1 MNAFNTQDRH
11 AVGINRRPGQ
21 SRRLRVSLPALIG
34 RCALAAILGTSGLL
48 HAATEKDS
56 SAFNLKNEMGSVLLP
71 VFSNN
76 KGWVSDGEALIFDNA
91 ANGDGAFGWTSRLKH
106 STGYTIEI
114 RYRITQVNTP
124 GVAGTPKYVF
134 QLQGS
139 DGSGT
144 LALHTVPVGMA
155 TADGQLGIYSA
166 SGNLAL
172 PISAGEWHTLR
183 IADEPN
189 SNDML
194 AWSDGVQ
201 ITGVNWQSA
210 NNTVNRA
217 WCGDLGIS
225 VTDGSYEVDYFRVDT
240 RGAFSPP
247 APAVPAI
254 SQNPQAVTNIIG
266 SRIRLTGQFSG
277 GIANCQWYK
286 DSLPLSEADG
296 PSYTIDPATTA
307 DSGWYFLR
315 ATNSLG
321 SVDTE
326 PVYVKVLESDTTLP
340 VIQSVDPQVSLEH
353 LRVTFTKPTEPN
365 SQTNAVNYQIQ
376 GQPLTI
382 LNASRIDQY
391 TVELLTSPQTRG
403 SQFTLKVT
411 GVRDTLNNAI
421 APNSTVSV
429 TVPMLIP
436 CVQYD
441 AGTGASQP
449 SGPPDP
455 AAAAAGYWMQT
466 TNTNPGMAATAVAN
480 DSAGWNA
487 WQISDQNVL
496 SSGGVLDYRM
506 YVDQG
511 SDNFAHTNGWRLT
524 GRCRLTDAVTSTATD
539 HLIVYS
545 DTSLSVRY
553 GMFFGKDTSG
563 NLTVSLLGGATYT
576 LDGDPTAYHL
586 HVLVY
591 NPASEMACYYYDG
604 QLITTNYLGQFLSS
618 VGYNGVSFGSAS
630 STGTGEMNYNLVDFS
645 VLNGTQPVVVSGPQS
660 TTNGVG
666 QKVTFAAKFS
676 PFVGA
681 YQWLSNNII
690 ISGATNASFTTG
702 LITSDYNGAQ
712 YVCRA
717 LHALGN
723 VETAPATLTVTTD
736 VIPPSIVRVGYSL
749 MYNRVFVTYSEPV
762 LESTATNIANY
773 VWTNAGMS
781 TLSARLIDPFTVE
794 LLTSAQTMGTTYALR
809 VSNVKDT
816 SNLAMTANT
825 PASVTAPVLE
835 TVARYYAGSTT
846 DTPTTVPD
854 PASAA
859 GGNWS
864 LRFDEDPNLF
874 VGPIKDD
881 LGTGWNAWVVSD
893 SSTVSSHFAQ
903 YSLTLPGEV
912 LENASKYGWVISVRG
927 RFVQNFGSSYTL
939 FGQFADAKL
948 NRNLVYFDLNASG
961 DLSAVLQTGGR
972 FVTNALTTSGTGST
986 DYHMHQIEFTPATTN
1001 AAYFLDGTLIATDL
1015 NTTRE
1020 SSSTPGLVWG
1030 AGSSVG
1036 MGEMNFNLIEFKT
1049 VAAPFARIASDTT
1062 GVSVQFRGILEAC
1075 GQLGSAA
1082 VWSGVA
1088 TNISSATNVYTVPIQ
1103 SQTQQ
1108 YYRARMP

>member
-1 MNAFNTQDRH
+1 M
-11 AVGINRRPGQ
+11 
-21 SRRLRVSLPALIG
+21 IG